1 MTLREFSTT
10 KIKIS
15 PIAVGCWSFGNDS
28 WWGHQDDKKS
38 LAVLA
43 RAFELGINLIDTAPV
58 YGRGHSEEVVGKFLK
73 QSGLREK
80 AVVATKL
87 GLNWDTKGPKIFHD
101 LKPQRMLDEID
112 ISRKRLDIDSID
124 LYQVHWPDPEVPIAQ
139 VAELMHSF
147 YNKGLI
153 KAVGVSN
160 YSVEQ
165 MEEFIRYCP
174 LHSLQPQYSM
184 FCRAI
189 EGATV
194 DFCVK
199 NNIAI
204 LAYAP
209 LFAGLLTGKFFLD
222 NKPVP
227 NDINRRM
234 KKDHLCEPLFSVNKE
249 FLAQLQKIAQ
259 KYKKS
264 LTQLVLNW
272 TINRTGI
279 TAVLAGA
286 RDCAQLEDNA
296 GAADWAILP
305 EDLKTIDNLLACRD
319 TAIGKK

>member
-10 KIKIS
+10 KLKIS

-28 WWGHQDDKKS
+28 WWGYQDDKKS
-38 LAVLA
+38 YDVLE

-73 QSGLREK
+73 KKGIRGK
-80 AVVATKL
+80 AVVATKV
-87 GLNWDTKGPKIFHD
+87 GLDWDPKGPKIFHD
-101 LKPQRMLDEID
+101 LKPQRVLDEID
-112 ISRKRLDIDSID
+112 LSRKRLSVDAIDI
-124 LYQVHWPDPEVPIAQ
+124 YQVHWPDPQVPIAQ
-139 VAELMHSF
+139 TAGLMHGF

-153 KAVGVSN
+153 RAVGVSN
-160 YSVEQ
+160 YSVKQ
-165 MEEFIRYCP
+165 MEEFMRYCP

-184 FCRAI
+184 FCRDI
-189 EGATV
+189 EDGTV

-209 LFAGLLTGKFFLD
+209 LFSGLLTGKFFLD
-222 NKPVP
+222 DKPVP

-234 KKDHLCEPLFSVNKE
+234 KKDHLCEPLFSVNKG
-249 FLAQLQKIAQ
+249 FLAQLQGIAQ
-259 KYKKS
+259 KYNKT

-272 TINRTGI
+272 TMNRKGI

-286 RDCAQLEDNA
+286 RDCVQLEDNA
-296 GAADWAILP
+296 GSAGWKILP
-305 EDLKTIDNLLACRD
+305 EDLEAIDLLLGSRA
-319 TAIGKK
+319 TAIKQL